1 MLLRFRA
8 LPDGSLNTIPK
19 KQRGIMRNC
28 KLNLVTTNTQDSK
41 YRSYSLRN
49 FKKLPQ
55 IEKLSEEQKFAI
67 EVVSQIL
74 PFKTNNYVT
83 EELIDWD
90 NIPND
95 PIFILNFPQK
105 EMLKP
110 KHFEEMAM
118 LISNNAGKEKI
129 QNAANRIR
137 MELNPHSSGQ
147 MKHNRPSING
157 KILNGM
163 QHKYKETVL
172 FFPSHGQTCHAY
184 CSFCFRWP
192 QFIGIND
199 LKFSTRDIY
208 LLIKYVR
215 RHTKITD
222 VLFTGG
228 DPLVMSSKILSSYI
242 NPLIEAG
249 ISNLKTIRIGTKTLG
264 YWPYRFT
271 SDSDADKLLA
281 LFNKVTRSGIH
292 LSIMAH
298 FNSPRELETDAV
310 YRAIKRIRETGAQ
323 IRTQSPLLA
332 NINDKAEIW
341 SEMWKKQVELG
352 CISYYMF
359 IARNTGAKHYFC
371 VPLVRA
377 WKIFRKAYQSV
388 SGLSR
393 TVRGPSMSAHPGK
406 VQILGVSK
414 INGEKVFVMQFLQAR
429 NPDWVSHPFF
439 AEYNEDATWL
449 DELKPAFGEDKFFFN
464 KVERTLH
471 FC

>member
-1 MLLRFRA
+1 
-8 LPDGSLNTIPK
+8 
-19 KQRGIMRNC
+19 MRNC
-28 KLNLVTTNTQDSK
+28 RLNLVTTDIQNPK
-41 YRSYSLRN
+41 YASYSLRN

-55 IEKLSEEQKFAI
+55 IEKLSKEQKFAI
-67 EVVSQIL
+67 DVVSRVL

-95 PIFILNFPQK
+95 PLFILNFPQK

-110 KHFEEMAM
+110 KHFEKMAI
-118 LISNNAGKEKI
+118 LIRNGAGKEKI

-137 MELNPHSSGQ
+137 MELNPHPSGQ
-147 MKHNRPSING
+147 MEHNRPSING
-157 KILNGM
+157 KMLEGM

-192 QFIGIND
+192 QFIGTND
-199 LKFSTRDIY
+199 LKFAMRDTD
-208 LLIKYVR
+208 LLIQYVR

-228 DPLVMSSKILSSYI
+228 DPLVMSSKILGSYI
-242 NPLIEAG
+242 NPLIEAK
-249 ISNLKTIRIGTKTLG
+249 IPNLKTIRIGTKALG

-271 SDSDADKLLA
+271 SDSDADELIA

-292 LSIMAH
+292 LAIMAH
-298 FNSPRELETDAV
+298 FNSPRELETIAV
-310 YRAIKRIRETGAQ
+310 CKAIGRIRETGAQ
-323 IRTQSPLLA
+323 IRAQSPLLA

-341 SEMWKKQVELG
+341 AEMWKEQVNLG
-352 CISYYMF
+352 CIPYYMF
-359 IARNTGAKHYFC
+359 VARNTGAKHYFC

-393 TVRGPSMSAHPGK
+393 TVRGPSMSAHHGK
-406 VQILGVSK
+406 VQILGVNE

-429 NPDWVSHPFF
+429 NPDWVSRPFF
-439 AEYNEDATWL
+439 AGYDKNATWL
-449 DELKPAFGEDKFFFN
+449 DELKPAFGEDKFFFD
-464 KVERTLH
+464 KAEHTLR